1 MSVITLNRE
10 TQRCTENHFQS
21 HIKVVRW
28 NAFLPTWSLKIF
40 EITTGTL
47 CSAPPWKAGETDE
60 DVHFWVWVVKFAA
73 KTAFSNSHLC
83 HPKPFISTVVSKL
96 ICLLW
101 CLSPDRRSLVF
112 AVQQF
117 CALESGS
124 FLLAKG
130 YCEHWKVCW
139 SYAAWITKSEPGGL
153 GCTYIYLGF
162 TSTRANHIQLLYG

>member
-1 MSVITLNRE
+1 MKCFLTYLIFKNLWNNHWHVVLCTSLKSRRE
-10 TQRCTENHFQS
+10 
-21 HIKVVRW
+21 RW
-28 NAFLPTWSLKIF
+28 GCAFLSMGGKICCQNSFLKQPSLPPKAF
-40 EITTGTL
+40 HFH
-47 CSAPPWKAGETDE
+47 CS
-60 DVHFWVWVVKFAA
+60 
-73 KTAFSNSHLC
+73 L
-83 HPKPFISTVVSKL
+83 KL

-139 SYAAWITKSEPGGL
+139 SYAAWITKSKPGGL